1 LKILY
6 VNKFFYLN
14 GGSEKVFFQERDYF
28 LEKGYSVVDF
38 SMQDYRNFGSP
49 FSDFFVN
56 NIDYSNTKGIFNKLK
71 NGLSFIHSSE
81 AVKKLEDLILREKP
95 DIAHL
100 HNIYHQLTPSIIHLL
115 KKYDIKVVL
124 TLHDYKLV
132 CPTYSMLDSTN
143 QICEKC
149 INGNFGNVFFNNCTG
164 SKFQGLLMAAEAYWH
179 KWKRSY
185 ELVDKFIAPSEFMAE
200 MVGKRISKEKIKV
213 IPNGI
218 DSSEISPS
226 TEDNGYVLFFG
237 RLSKEKGV
245 KTLLKAHELIKDK
258 VDLKVV
264 GTGPLLEELS
274 INYKNAEFLGYKT
287 GSDLNSLIAES
298 SFVVVPSECYENCS
312 MAVLESMAF
321 GKAIIASKTGGIPE
335 QVEDSKNGFLFG
347 IGNVEEL
354 AFKMAQLISDK
365 KLREIFGE
373 KSREKLEKDY
383 SLTSH
388 FEAISLLYKDLI
400 SEETV

>member
-14 GGSEKVFFQERDYF
+14 GGSERVFFQERDYF
-28 LEKGYSVVDF
+28 LEKGYAVVDF
-38 SMQDYRNFGSP
+38 SMQDYRNFESP

-81 AVKKLEDLILREKP
+81 AVKKLEKLILKEKP

-100 HNIYHQLTPSIIHLL
+100 HNIYHQLTPSIIPLL
-115 KKYDIKVVL
+115 KRHNVKVVL

-132 CPTYSMLDSTN
+132 CPTYSMLTSTN

-149 INGNFGNVFFNNCTG
+149 VNGNFSNVFFNNCTG
-164 SKFQGLLMAAEAYWH
+164 SKFYGLLMAAEAYWH
-179 KWKRSY
+179 KWKKSY
-185 ELVDKFIAPSEFMAE
+185 ELVDKFIAPSKFIAE
-200 MVGKRISKEKIKV
+200 MLRKRVPIEKIKV

-218 DSSEISPS
+218 DFSKINPS
-226 TEDNGYVLFFG
+226 AADNEYAFFFG
-237 RLSKEKGV
+237 RISKEKGV
-245 KTLLKAHELIKDK
+245 ETLLKAHELIKDRIG
-258 VDLKVV
+258 LKIA

-274 INYKNAEFLGYKT
+274 CNYKHADFLGYKT
-287 GSDLNSLIAES
+287 GFELNRLIAES
-298 SFVVVPSECYENCS
+298 SFVVVPSEWYENCS

-321 GKAIIASKTGGIPE
+321 GKAIIASKIGGIPE
-335 QVEDSKNGFLFG
+335 QVEDSKNGFLFER
-347 IGNVEEL
+347 GNVEEL

-388 FEAISLLYKDLI
+388 FEAFSLLYKDLI